1 MAYSGAIPIL
11 AGKSA
16 FKAVASR
23 SGRLLGSLALA
34 VLAFSAITISC
45 PDPAA
50 ARSKYA
56 SIVVDGH
63 TSRTVYSRSADA
75 HRYPASLTKI
85 MTLYIV
91 FEELAAGRL
100 KKWSKLKVSKRAA
113 GMPPS
118 KIGVK
123 RGQTIS
129 VKDAI
134 KALVTK
140 SANDVAVV
148 VAENISGTEYKFARR
163 MTRTARRLGMKRTR
177 FRNASGLP
185 DRRQVTTARDMA
197 RLGIRIQR
205 DFPQY
210 YGYFKTRA
218 FKYRG
223 RTFRSHNRLLG
234 RYPGTDGIKTGY
246 TRASGYNL
254 TSSVRRGG
262 KHLVA
267 VVMGGTS
274 GRSRDRHMQ
283 KLLTKNF
290 PRVAE
295 RRNKPK
301 KPVARPPAPAA
312 AAKTASTLKQA
323 DMAPSSGKP
332 GAPAVIT
339 KPVSGASPN
348 VAAANRVPPANAA
361 KAPDAATA
369 GKDQSKIPAIGEP
382 AVVNASGDTAVSTV
396 SAARGLPEA
405 GEVYPGDASWSIQIG
420 AYSRK
425 QDALQRLTI
434 AKETGVRSLH
444 GKKAITLAFFKR
456 DQVVYR
462 ARFAGFDRKT
472 AQLACNDL
480 KRKSIKCY
488 PLAP

>member
-1 MAYSGAIPIL
+1 MAYSGAFSIFS
-11 AGKSA
+11 GKSS
-16 FKAVASR
+16 FKAAVSR
-23 SGRLLGSLALA
+23 PTQLLRSLALA
-34 VLAFSAITISC
+34 VLAFSVIATAN

-63 TSRTVYSRSADA
+63 TGRTVYSRSADA
-75 HRYPASLTKI
+75 HRYPASLTKV

-123 RGQTIS
+123 RGQTIR
-129 VKDAI
+129 VNDAI

-148 VAENISGTEYKFARR
+148 VAENISGSEHKFAQR
-163 MTRTARRLGMKRTR
+163 MTRTAKRLGMKRTR

-185 DRRQVTTARDMA
+185 NRGQVTTARDMA

-210 YGYFKTRA
+210 YGYFKTRS

-223 RTFRSHNRLLG
+223 RTYRSHNRLLG
-234 RYPGTDGIKTGY
+234 RYRGTDGIKTGY

-267 VVMGGTS
+267 VVMGGKS

-290 PRVAE
+290 PKVAA
-295 RRNKPK
+295 RKNKPK
-301 KPVARPPAPAA
+301 KRLARIPKPVAKAESV
-312 AAKTASTLKQA
+312 STLTQA
-323 DMAPSSGKP
+323 DMAPPSGKL
-332 GAPAVIT
+332 GAPVVIT
-339 KPVSGASPN
+339 KPVSGDPLN
-348 VAAANRVPPANAA
+348 VVSANPAPLVSAA
-361 KAPDAATA
+361 KAPDAATP
-369 GKDQSKIPAIGEP
+369 GKDESKIAALDPMYGAASEE
-382 AVVNASGDTAVSTV
+382 AVIKTV
-396 SAARGLPEA
+396 SAARNLPETR
-405 GEVYPGDASWSIQIG
+405 EEYRGDGSWSIQIG

-425 QDALQRLTI
+425 KDALRRLTI
-434 AKETGVRSLH
+434 AKKSGVRSLR
-444 GKKAITLAFFKR
+444 GKKAITLAFFKQ

-462 ARFAGFDRKT
+462 ARFAGFNRKT
-472 AQLACNDL
+472 AQRACSAL

>member
-1 MAYSGAIPIL
+1 MAYSGAVLIFARLFSSKTAP
-11 AGKSA
+11 
-16 FKAVASR
+16 SR
-23 SGRLLGSLALA
+23 PNRLLRSLVLA
-34 VLAFSAITISC
+34 VLTISTVAIAN
-45 PDPAA
+45 PDPVA

-63 TSRTVYSRSADA
+63 TGRTVFSRSADA

-123 RGQTIS
+123 RGQTIRVS
-129 VKDAI
+129 DAI

-148 VAENISGTEYKFARR
+148 VAENISGTEHKFAQR
-163 MTRTARRLGMKRTR
+163 MTRTAKRLGMKRTR

-185 DRRQVTTARDMA
+185 NRGQVTTARDMA

-234 RYPGTDGIKTGY
+234 RYRGTDGIKTGY

-267 VVMGGTS
+267 VVMGGKS

-283 KLLTKNF
+283 ALLTKNF
-290 PRVAE
+290 PRVAA

-301 KPVARPPAPAA
+301 KRLARIPKPVAKAES
-312 AAKTASTLKQA
+312 ASTLTQA
-323 DMAPSSGKP
+323 DMAPPSGKL
-332 GAPAVIT
+332 GAPTVIT
-339 KPVSGASPN
+339 KPVSADPLN
-348 VAAANRVPPANAA
+348 VVTADT
-361 KAPDAATA
+361 APLLRAATSPDIA
-369 GKDQSKIPAIGEP
+369 TRGKDESKIAAPQDLIAEKMP
-382 AVVNASGDTAVSTV
+382 EKAAVKTV
-396 SAARGLPEA
+396 SAARTVPETA
-405 GEVYPGDASWSIQIG
+405 GEYRGDGSWSIQIG

-425 QDALQRLTI
+425 QDALRRLTI
-434 AKETGVRSLH
+434 AKKSGVRSLR
-444 GKKAITLAFFKR
+444 GKKAMTLAFFKQ

-462 ARFAGFDRKT
+462 ARFAGFNRKT
-472 AQLACNDL
+472 AQRACSAL
-480 KRKSIKCY
+480 KRKAIKCY

>member
-1 MAYSGAIPIL
+1 MAYTGAVSL
-11 AGKSA
+11 FARRFSYKSA
-16 FKAVASR
+16 VSR
-23 SGRLLGSLALA
+23 PVHVLKGLALA
-34 VLAFSAITISC
+34 VLAISVVATAN
-45 PDPAA
+45 PDPAS

-63 TSRTVYSRSADA
+63 TGRTVFSRNADS

-100 KKWSKLKVSKRAA
+100 KKWSKLRVSKRAA

-123 RGQTIS
+123 RGQTIRVS
-129 VKDAI
+129 DAI

-148 VAENISGTEYKFARR
+148 VAENISGSEHKFAQR
-163 MTRTARRLGMKRTR
+163 MTRTAKRLGMKRTR

-185 DRRQVTTARDMA
+185 NRGQVTTARDMA

-210 YGYFKTRA
+210 YGYFNTRA

-223 RTFRSHNRLLG
+223 RTYRSHNRLLG
-234 RYPGTDGIKTGY
+234 RYKGTDGIKTGY

-267 VVMGGTS
+267 VVMGGKS
-274 GRSRDRHMQ
+274 GRSRDRHMR

-290 PRVAE
+290 PRVAA

-301 KPVARPPAPAA
+301 KRLARIPIPVAKAES
-312 AAKTASTLKQA
+312 ASTLTRA
-323 DMAPSSGKP
+323 DMAPPSGKL
-332 GAPAVIT
+332 GAPVVIT
-339 KPVSGASPN
+339 KPVSGDPLDV
-348 VAAANRVPPANAA
+348 VAANPVPLANPARTL
-361 KAPDAATA
+361 DTGTV
-369 GKDQSKIPAIGEP
+369 GKDESKIGE
-382 AVVNASGDTAVSTV
+382 AQEVTVVKTV
-396 SAARGLPEA
+396 SAARQLPETR
-405 GEVYPGDASWSIQIG
+405 EEYRGDGSWSIQIG

-425 QDALQRLTI
+425 QDAQRRLTT
-434 AKETGVRSLH
+434 AKKTGVRSLR
-444 GKKAITLAFFKR
+444 GKKAITLAFYNE
-456 DQVVYR
+456 DQVIYR
-462 ARFAGFDRKT
+462 ARFAGFNRKT
-472 AQLACNDL
+472 ARRACSAL